1 MKTKILSGILASS
14 LVFLTVFFIFNS
26 DNKPDKRTEYEQFLL
41 KSYKSFPSP
50 ETDLKQIPKADRPD
64 MAAMQNYYQTI
75 DPELGYVPRKKQYEA
90 YLQTKTM
97 GSTSERSE
105 PIVWEGTSANMG
117 GRTRAMMFDPNDDQ
131 HKKVWVAGV
140 TGGIWYT
147 NDITDVNEV
156 WYPVN
161 DFYPNLAIS
170 SLASDPNDPMV
181 FYAGTGEAQTARVI
195 YRESTGLGI
204 GIMKSVDGGETWEV
218 IPSTEGFAY
227 VTDVEVRDENGV
239 GVVYAAVVSGTYQG
253 TDHESEPGDGL
264 YRSMD
269 GGLNWEQVLPEIPG
283 ESGIYYAPA
292 QIELASNNRLFVGT
306 MENLDKKGG
315 ATILYSDEGTAGSWF
330 SYTHY
335 NDLISNEG
343 YYNIPSRTIIAASP
357 SNPDIVY
364 AQFAAGFNNG
374 FTYYRGRYMAKSI
387 NGGETW
393 SQINIPD
400 PDWSTLAWHAFDLK
414 VDPTNPAAVFTG
426 GLDLWK
432 TMNSGQSWEHISDW
446 SLMYY
451 GGGDAYVHA
460 DQHNILYRPE
470 NPTQAIF
477 SSDGGV
483 FLSTNAQLTIPTF
496 VERNQ
501 NYNTLQFYSADI
513 NPSTT
518 FYQFIGGLQDNGSLK
533 YTGNALDINDM
544 ISGGD
549 GAYCFWDQNE
559 PNLYIT
565 SVYYNAYYIWK
576 NNSYMDYFDGGNG
589 TFISPADYDYKT
601 NTLFSNAVTFEGNYP
616 GRIYVIS
623 GIGSSANE
631 DMIDLETFSTV
642 PFSHIKYS
650 QHSPGGTST
659 LFVGTQSGML
669 YKVENAQNSPIV
681 TEIGSDDFPTAN
693 LSSVSIGG
701 SEDTLL
707 VTFSNYG
714 VSSIWQTY
722 DGGTTWQEKEGNLPD
737 MPIRWAMY
745 HPQNSGQALL
755 ATETGI
761 WTTKM
766 MHTDNPD
773 WFPANEGMG
782 NVRVDMLRLRQ
793 NDNMV
798 IAASHGRGV
807 FNGIW
812 NVDVY
817 TGNDEIATKKMNLTV
832 FPNPASNYIQIGSSK
847 MIDENST
854 MQVFDNNGKVV
865 LEKKVISSNEK
876 IDISQLK
883 NGSYITVLQSDKQIF
898 SGKFVKLV
906 K

>member
-1 MKTKILSGILASS
+1 MKAKFVWISLS
-14 LVFLTVFFIFNS
+14 VFIVLTLFIYIQKN
-26 DNKPDKRTEYEQFLL
+26 DNQSDKRVAYEQFLL
-41 KSYKSFPSP
+41 ESYKDFPGP
-50 ETDLKQIPKADRPD
+50 ETDLKEIPKADRPD
-64 MAAMQNYYQTI
+64 MAALQNYYQTL
-75 DPELGYVPRKKQYEA
+75 DPMLGYVPRKKQYEA

-97 GSTSERSE
+97 ESNSERSE
-105 PIVWEGTSANMG
+105 SVIWEGTSANMG
-117 GRTRAMMFDPNDDQ
+117 GRTRAMMFDPNDDS

-147 NDITDVNEV
+147 YDITDVNEV

-170 SLASDPNDPMV
+170 SLASDPNNPMV
-181 FYAGTGEAQTARVI
+181 FYAGTGEAQTARII

-204 GIMKSVDGGETWEV
+204 GIMKSVDGGDSWEV
-218 IPSTEGFAY
+218 LPSTENFAY

-253 TDHESEPGDGL
+253 ADHESEPGDGL

-269 GGLNWEQVLPEIPG
+269 GGLSWEQVLPEIPG
-283 ESGIYYAPA
+283 EAGVYYAPA

-315 ATILYSDEGTAGSWF
+315 ATILYSDEGTSGSWY

-335 NDLISNEG
+335 NELISNEG
-343 YYNIPSRTIIAASP
+343 YYKIPARTIIASAP
-357 SNPDIVY
+357 SNPNIVY
-364 AQFAAGFNNG
+364 AQFAAGYTDG
-374 FTYYRGRYMAKSI
+374 FSYYRGRYMAKSVD
-387 NGGETW
+387 GGETW
-393 SQINIPD
+393 TSINIPNS
-400 PDWSTLAWHAFDLK
+400 DWSTLAWHAFVLK
-414 VDPTNPAAVFTG
+414 VDPINPAAVFTG

-432 TMNSGQSWEHISDW
+432 TMNSGQSWDHISDW

-451 GGGDAYVHA
+451 GGGDEYVHA
-460 DQHNILYRPE
+460 DQHNIQFRPE
-470 NPTQAIF
+470 NPTHAIF

-483 FLSTNAQLTIPTF
+483 FLSTNAQLSIPTF
-496 VERNQ
+496 IERNQ

-518 FYQFIGGLQDNGSLK
+518 FYQFVGGLQDNGSLK

-544 ISGGD
+544 FSGGD
-549 GAYCFWDQNE
+549 GAYSFWDQNE
-559 PNLYIT
+559 PNLFIT
-565 SVYYNAYYIWK
+565 SVYYNAYYIWR
-576 NNSYMDYFDGGNG
+576 NNSNIDYYDGGNG
-589 TFISPADYDYKT
+589 TFVSPADYDYKT
-601 NTLFSNAVTFEGNYP
+601 NTLYSNAVTFSGNYP
-616 GRIYVIS
+616 GRIYVVS
-623 GIGSSANE
+623 DIGSSSN
-631 DMIDLETFSTV
+631 DKTIDLGTFNMV

-650 QHSPGGTST
+650 QHSPEGTST
-659 LFVGTQSGML
+659 IFAGTQSGKL
-669 YKVENAQNSPIV
+669 YKVENAQNIPEV

-693 LSSVSIGG
+693 LSSVSVGG
-701 SEDTLL
+701 SEDTLM

-722 DGGTTWQEKEGNLPD
+722 DGGNTWMEREGNLPD
-737 MPIRWAMY
+737 MPIRWALY
-745 HPQNSGQALL
+745 HPQNSGQALI
-755 ATETGI
+755 ATETGV

-782 NVRVDMLRLRQ
+782 NVRVDMLRLRES
-793 NDNMV
+793 DNMI

-817 TGNDEIATKKMNLTV
+817 TGNSEIKSTDGNLKV
-832 FPNPASNYIQIGSSK
+832 IPNPAVDFVQFDIPEKKLVNALVSIYDQSGKLVLDKKISSVNDKISIEELKAGTYVAVITSGSSK
-847 MIDENST
+847 YSAR
-854 MQVFDNNGKVV
+854 
-865 LEKKVISSNEK
+865 
-876 IDISQLK
+876 
-883 NGSYITVLQSDKQIF
+883 
-898 SGKFVKLV
+898 FVKAL

>member
-1 MKTKILSGILASS
+1 MKAKLIWISLSVIIVLS
-14 LVFLTVFFIFNS
+14 LLIIIQKT
-26 DNKPDKRTEYEQFLL
+26 DNQDDKRTAYEQFLL
-41 KSYKSFPSP
+41 DSYKDFPSP

-64 MAAMQNYYQTI
+64 MAALQNFYQTL
-75 DPELGYVPRKKQYEA
+75 DPVLGYVPRKKQYEA
-90 YLQTKTM
+90 YLQTKTIE
-97 GSTSERSE
+97 STSERSE

-117 GRTRAMMFDPNDDQ
+117 GRTRAIMFDPNDDS
-131 HKKVWVAGV
+131 HKKVWVAGI
-140 TGGIWYT
+140 TGGLWYT
-147 NDITDVNEV
+147 YDITDVNEL
-156 WYPVN
+156 WYPAN
-161 DFYPNLAIS
+161 DFFPNLAIS

-181 FYAGTGEAQTARVI
+181 FYAGTGEAQTARII

-204 GIMKSVDGGETWEV
+204 GIMKSVDGGDSWEV
-218 IPSTEGFAY
+218 LPSTEDFAY

-253 TDHESEPGDGL
+253 TEHESEPGDGL

-269 GGLNWEQVLPEIPG
+269 GGLTWEQVLPEIPG
-283 ESGIYYAPA
+283 EAGIYYAPA

-315 ATILYSDEGTAGSWF
+315 ATILYSDEGTSGSWY

-335 NDLISNEG
+335 NELISNEG
-343 YYNIPSRTIIAASP
+343 YYKIPSRTIIASAP
-357 SNPDIVY
+357 SNPNIVY
-364 AQFAAGFNNG
+364 AQFAAGYTDG
-374 FTYYRGRYMAKSI
+374 FSYYRGRYMAKSVD
-387 NGGETW
+387 GGETW
-393 SQINIPD
+393 TSINIPNS
-400 PDWSTLAWHAFDLK
+400 DWSTLAWHAFVLK
-414 VDPTNPAAVFTG
+414 VDPLNPAAVFTG

-432 TMNSGQSWEHISDW
+432 TMNSGQSWDHISDW

-451 GGGDAYVHA
+451 GGGDEYVHA
-460 DQHNILYRPE
+460 DQHNIQFRPE
-470 NPTQAIF
+470 NPSQAIF

-483 FLSTNAQLTIPTF
+483 FLSTNAQLSIPTF

-518 FYQFIGGLQDNGSLK
+518 FYQFVGGLQDNGSLK

-544 ISGGD
+544 LSGGD
-549 GAYCFWDQNE
+549 GAYSFWDQNE

-565 SVYYNAYYIWK
+565 SVYYNQYYIWR
-576 NNSYMDYFDGGNG
+576 NNSNIDNYDGGNG
-589 TFISPADYDYKT
+589 TFVSPADYDFKT
-601 NTLFSNAVTFEGNYP
+601 NTLYSNAVTFSGNYP

-623 GIGSSANE
+623 DIGSSSN
-631 DMIDLETFSTV
+631 DKTIDLGTFNMV

-650 QHSPGGTST
+650 QHSPAGTST
-659 LFVGTQSGML
+659 IFAGTQSGKL
-669 YKVENAQNSPIV
+669 YKVENAQNIPEV

-693 LSSVSIGG
+693 ISSVSIGG
-701 SEDTLL
+701 SEDTLM

-722 DGGTTWQEKEGNLPD
+722 DGGSTWMEREGNLPD
-737 MPIRWAMY
+737 MPIRWSMY
-745 HPQNSGQALL
+745 HPQNSGQALI
-755 ATETGI
+755 ATETGV

-766 MHTDNPD
+766 MHSDIPD

-782 NVRVDMLRLRQ
+782 NVRVDMLRLRTS
-793 NDNMV
+793 DNTV

-817 TGNDEIATKKMNLTV
+817 TGNSEIKSLDGNLKII
-832 FPNPASNYIQIGSSK
+832 PNPAVDFVQFDIPEKNVVNASLNIYDLSGKLVLDKEISSVNDKISIEELKTGTYVAVITSGSSK
-847 MIDENST
+847 YSAR
-854 MQVFDNNGKVV
+854 
-865 LEKKVISSNEK
+865 
-876 IDISQLK
+876 
-883 NGSYITVLQSDKQIF
+883 
-898 SGKFVKLV
+898 FVKAL